1 MDETRIA
8 TDYHLDGI
16 NVLVIDDDR
25 MQLNITKEMFNRN
38 GVRCDCCQTSRELVT
53 RLRSQR
59 YDLLLTDT
67 EYLNCSGHPIWRT
80 QRQSPS

>member
-59 YDLLLTDT
+59 YDRYTDA
-67 EYLNCSGHPIWRT
+67 
-80 QRQSPS
+80 